1 MKTRDFL
8 GKELRKQMLHSS
20 RLWLTVAII
29 SMLVLSAYNLVISW
43 LLQKII
49 DVAAGRDLTPLG
61 IVFTVAGVSFAVFV
75 AAYLVYRTAR
85 PRFIQKAIE
94 YYKAT
99 AFKKILAKPIGSLS
113 GDRAGKVISALT
125 NDVRS
130 VEDNYLDSILTM
142 VDIGV
147 SFVGALVL
155 MIWYS
160 PALTVISLILSLLPL
175 LVAVKPA
182 KQLAEK
188 ERAVSDSN
196 AQFVGRMKD
205 VLSGFSVIKS
215 FQAESEISKRFIDYN
230 HALETTKFTRRFV
243 EENVNLLSTATSV
256 IMRLGVFF
264 AGAWMATKGGNVTPG
279 MVLVFLQLVSFVIS
293 PIEQMPTIF
302 ANRKAAVAI
311 MDKLTDYLSEQA
323 SGVGIELPQKEI
335 DEIAVQNLSFS
346 YDGHPALCDIS
357 YTFEHGKK
365 YAVVG
370 SSGSGKTTLLN
381 LLMKSNSQYS
391 GHILIDHVE
400 QREIDPTSYLKT
412 MSLVQQGVF
421 LFNDSIEKNI
431 TLYKTFADEEVNR
444 AIIGAGLDEVIKR
457 HGMEYVCG
465 DNGEALSG
473 GERQRI
479 SIARAILRKTSV
491 LLMDEA
497 TSALD
502 DATAREVMST
512 ILGMEGVT
520 RIVVT
525 HRIDESIMKQ
535 YDEILVLNK
544 GELVEHGA
552 FDSLIEK
559 KGLLYSLLA
568 VSQ

>member
-1 MKTRDFL
+1 MKTRDFS

-20 RLWLTVAII
+20 RLWLTVAIL
-29 SMLVLSAYNLVISW
+29 SMLVLSIYNLVISW

-49 DVAAGRDLTPLG
+49 DVAAGRDNTPLSM
-61 IVFTVAGVSFAVFV
+61 VFTVAAVSFAVFV

-94 YYKAT
+94 HYKAT
-99 AFKKILAKPIGSLS
+99 AFEKILSKPIGSLS
-113 GDRAGKVISALT
+113 GDRTGIFISALT

-130 VEDNYLDSILTM
+130 VEDKYLDSILTM
-142 VDIGV
+142 ADIGV
-147 SFVGALVL
+147 SFIGALAL

-215 FQAESEISKRFIDYN
+215 FQAESEINKRFTDYN
-230 HALETTKFTRRFV
+230 HALETKKFTRRFA

-264 AGAWMATKGGNVTPG
+264 AGAWMATKGGRVTPG

-293 PIEQMPTIF
+293 PIEQMPTIL

-311 MDKLTDYLSEQA
+311 MDKLTDDLREQA
-323 SGVGIELPQKEI
+323 SCVGIELPQKEI
-335 DEIAVQNLSFS
+335 DEIAIQNLSFS
-346 YDGHPALCDIS
+346 YDGHPALRDIS

-365 YAVVG
+365 YAIVG

-381 LLMKSNSQYS
+381 LLMQSNSQYS
-391 GHILIDHVE
+391 GQILIDHVE
-400 QREIDPTSYLKT
+400 QREIDPASYLKT

-421 LFNDSIEKNI
+421 VFNDSIEKNI

-444 AIIGAGLDEVIKR
+444 AIIGAGLDDVIKR

-479 SIARAILRKTSV
+479 SIARAILRQTSV

-502 DATAREVMST
+502 DATAREVMDT
-512 ILGMEGVT
+512 IMGMVGVT

-535 YDEILVLNK
+535 YDEILVLHK